1 MAIAGD
7 RWALKSQITTAA
19 GGQNGDVRWVWH
31 MKQTLHVWAV
41 IVGVREALPCIR
53 PVLVLIGSLTMIVF
67 ALCKDW
73 PQ

>member
-1 MAIAGD
+1 
-7 RWALKSQITTAA
+7 
-19 GGQNGDVRWVWH
+19 
-31 MKQTLHVWAV
+31 MKQTLHVRAV
-41 IVGVREALPCIR
+41 IVGVQEALPCIR